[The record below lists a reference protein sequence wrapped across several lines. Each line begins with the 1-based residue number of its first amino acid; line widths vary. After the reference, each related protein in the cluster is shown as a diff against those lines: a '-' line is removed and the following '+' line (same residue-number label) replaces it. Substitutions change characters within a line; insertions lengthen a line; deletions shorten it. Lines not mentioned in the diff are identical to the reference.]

1 MVTNIEITKN
11 KAENPVMTLK
21 RFTRKVQESGI
32 IIKVKANRYANRDF
46 SKLKRK
52 KDKMVKLEGKV
63 KYDHLKKMG
72 KLKVKVWNKRPE
84 TPIAPLRAEVKVAAK
99 A

>member
-11 KAENPVMTLK
+11 KTENPVMTLK

-32 IIKVKANRYANRDF
+32 IIKVKANRYENRAF
-46 SKLKRK
+46 SKLKMK
-52 KDKMVKLEGKV
+52 KDKLVKLQGKV
-63 KYDHLKKMG
+63 KYEHLKKMG

-84 TPIAPLRAEVKVAAK
+84 TPISAPKVEVKIESK
-99 A
+99 